1 MHNLFKAV
9 KTYRSL
15 DRQHKGY
22 FPYSLYFIHFDPIAD
37 NVSRWR
43 FGGANL
49 MFQGTINQSMESRNY
64 CPLDRF
70 YAFAQELKA
79 KELKTLSWLALPLD
93 RDIVSGFDFDLYFK
107 KLGTG
112 EQHPLE
118 QVELL
123 GKFEGFLKKNDIKSV
138 EVVKEPGAPF
148 INFTLPYC
156 EVITRGLGDLR

>member
-9 KTYRSL
+9 KTYKSL
-15 DRQHKGY
+15 GMQHKGY
-22 FPYSLYFIHFDPIAD
+22 FPYSLDFIHFDTIDD

-43 FGGANL
+43 FGGAYL
-49 MFQGTINQSMESRNY
+49 MFQGTIKQSIPSRQF
-64 CPLDRF
+64 CLIDRF
-70 YAFAQELKA
+70 YDFAKELKA

-93 RDIVSGFDFDLYFK
+93 RDIVSGFDFELCFK

-118 QVELL
+118 HLKL
-123 GKFEGFLKKNDIKSV
+123 FGKFEAFLRKNDIKGV

-148 INFTLPYC
+148 INFKLPYC